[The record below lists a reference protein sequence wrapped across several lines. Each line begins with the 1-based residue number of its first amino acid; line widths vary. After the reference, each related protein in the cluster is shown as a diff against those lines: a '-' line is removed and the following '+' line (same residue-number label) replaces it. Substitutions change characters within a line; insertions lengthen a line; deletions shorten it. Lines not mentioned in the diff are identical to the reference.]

1 VKSENAGMGRKM
13 PFMDGHWIAGCEY
26 PGKGQPTCHADV
38 RYIGRIT
45 IDTNRMP
52 AKKKTT
58 YQAPAVQ
65 KAFELLKRVAESHF
79 GL

>member
-1 VKSENAGMGRKM
+1 MGR
-13 PFMDGHWIAGCEY
+13 IA
-26 PGKGQPTCHADV
+26 
-38 RYIGRIT
+38 

-58 YQAPAVQ
+58 YQAPAAQ

>member
-1 VKSENAGMGRKM
+1 MGRKM

-26 PGKGQPTCHADV
+26 PGKDQPTCKAIV
-38 RYIGRIT
+38 RHKEQIA

-58 YQAPAVQ
+58 YQTPAVQ